1 MSADL
6 VLACRC
12 GAVRGLVRDAGP
24 EGGDHVVC
32 HCTDCRAFAQLF
44 DASEHVLDDHGGTAL
59 YQTRCARLELGAG
72 RDRLGCLHLT
82 EKPTLRWFARCC
94 RTPMFNSWRNGR
106 MPYVTALVCI
116 FATNRPREVLGEPLG
131 HLFLSEATGDP
142 RGLTPMSMS
151 AMARR
156 FLPRM
161 AKDML
166 SGDRRRSA
174 LFDARTLDPIATPER
189 LQGAR
194 DAG

>member
-1 MSADL
+1 M
-6 VLACRC
+6 
-12 GAVRGLVRDAGP
+12 
-24 EGGDHVVC
+24 
-32 HCTDCRAFAQLF
+32 
-44 DASEHVLDDHGGTAL
+44 
-59 YQTRCARLELGAG
+59 
-72 RDRLGCLHLT
+72 
-82 EKPTLRWFARCC
+82 
-94 RTPMFNSWRNGR
+94 
-106 MPYVTALVCI
+106 TALVCI

-131 HLFLSEATGDP
+131 HLFLSEAMGDP

-194 DAG
+194 NVG